1 MQVNNTSEVEYLKII
16 TIFFISWGIVELN
29 LPFWLGFLIFFYIF
43 KIKVPPIS
51 LIWVTVFMLLR
62 SLQIAAQG
70 TFDQTSL
77 IHVHAYIALGL
88 LCLYL
93 DAALGKARKNRW
105 AEIFTSMFKILF
117 AGFLLAYI
125 MSDTSTM
132 GLLVT
137 LPIASIFVTKGWKN
151 YILCS
156 LLMIYI
162 KTNYITA
169 VMPADERVLWL
180 VLTSCLIWGLSE
192 LISQLNFKKAIRA

>member
-77 IHVHAYIALGL
+77 IHVHGYIALGL
-88 LCLYL
+88 LCLCL

>member
-77 IHVHAYIALGL
+77 IHVHGYIALGL
-88 LCLYL
+88 LCLCL

-105 AEIFTSMFKILF
+105 AEIFTSMF
-117 AGFLLAYI
+117 I